1 MKKTVQYSHAY
12 LIQRPDHLPTD
23 FPVKADF
30 AKLICGLFLPSR
42 RHGRFAVASC
52 PARIL
57 LLFPDSVA
65 AVPHPSTGS
74 PRVDIRIDEIV
85 VIEQRRLFPDAS
97 ISIQASDGVQECPYD
112 VHEEGSVGEFLSHL
126 RHLFLTNQPAER
138 TLGRS
143 VFGEPLD
150 HKFGCGESDNVDR
163 SEALDARFFSAP
175 TTMIRKRW
183 LSRATVLIPGEYLA
197 LTSRRILWLSDQI
210 DGVYQ
215 PSGMIA
221 KYAPLRHIS
230 EIRFGR
236 RGDTCEINLEF
247 WGNIRWSVPIQPDFY
262 DEAESFT
269 KQARELLRP
278 RGAKKWPERLPVERA

>member
-1 MKKTVQYSHAY
+1 MKKTQQYSHAY

-42 RHGRFAVASC
+42 RRGKFGVAFC

-65 AVPHPSTGS
+65 VVAHPSTGS
-74 PRVDIRIDEIV
+74 PRADIQIDDIV
-85 VIEQRRLFPDAS
+85 VIEQRRLLLDAS
-97 ISIQASDGVQECPYD
+97 ISIRASDVVQEWPYD
-112 VHEEGSVGEFLSHL
+112 VHEEGSVAEFLSHL

-150 HKFGCGESDNVDR
+150 HKFGCGESDHVDR
-163 SEALDARFFSAP
+163 SEALTARFFSAP
-175 TTMIRKRW
+175 STMIRKRW
-183 LSRATVLIPGEYLA
+183 LVRTNVLVPGEYLA

-221 KYAPLRHIS
+221 KYAPLRYIS
-230 EIRFGR
+230 EIRFSR
-236 RGDTCEINLEF
+236 RGDTCEINLDF
-247 WGNIRWSVPIQPDFY
+247 WGSIRWSVPIQPDFC
-262 DEAESFT
+262 DEAKSFT
-269 KQARELLRP
+269 KQAREVLLSRE
-278 RGAKKWPERLPVERA
+278 AQKMA